1 MEVNYYS
8 KKGGEDMIQAWTADV
23 VARMHMA
30 KIQKKQLAREAGY
43 TPEYLGMILGGKRDT
58 KKAKANILIALER
71 LEGQADQK

>member
-43 TPEYLGMILGGKRDT
+43 TPEYLGMILGGK
-58 KKAKANILIALER
+58 
-71 LEGQADQK
+71 